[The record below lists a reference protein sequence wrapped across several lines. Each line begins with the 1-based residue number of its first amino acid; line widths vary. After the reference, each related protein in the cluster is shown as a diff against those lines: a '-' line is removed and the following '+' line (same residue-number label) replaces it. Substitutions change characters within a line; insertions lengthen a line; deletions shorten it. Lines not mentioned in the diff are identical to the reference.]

1 MVYPKSVR
9 IITFPKIDDKR
20 KEFRGVIINKMIRNA
35 DILMHKHTFWVVLA
49 YSIMIDELDI
59 YKIY

>member
-9 IITFPKIDDKR
+9 IITLPKIDDKR
-20 KEFRGVIINKMIRNA
+20 KELSGVIINKMIRNA

-49 YSIMIDELDI
+49 YSIMIDDD
-59 YKIY
+59 